1 MQKMLENLRMCR
13 SWRIVLKNSRP
24 FKGLVHFQDKHS
36 MIIYSPH
43 VIQDAHVFLS
53 SVRKKLVFFL
63 GKHSRIFLHIVD
75 FYGSQWVE
83 LKVQIAVSI
92 QLHRAL
98 HNPSRGIRVLS
109 SETIVMFLTL
119 WLCSDSCH
127 SRCVPGQKWPDS
139 KQLLINLS
147 LCYIITKY
155 WIHSFCQLV
164 FFHLGLVLCFYLHLI
179 NRRPHLSES
188 RLLIFWVKKSF
199 FMNNFH
205 NIKQKIIKNCTV
217 SHTSVL

>member
-1 MQKMLENLRMCR
+1 MSLKGSSRRCSSCNKSQSTTLKLQNTSILSIYGFRDGENPDGIAESSHINGIYCITR
-13 SWRIVLKNSRP
+13 SHGICQSLDELIKSRS
-24 FKGLVHFQDKHS
+24 VH
-36 MIIYSPH
+36 
-43 VIQDAHVFLS
+43 
-53 SVRKKLVFFL
+53 
-63 GKHSRIFLHIVD
+63 
-75 FYGSQWVE
+75 
-83 LKVQIAVSI
+83 
-92 QLHRAL
+92 
-98 HNPSRGIRVLS
+98 
-109 SETIVMFLTL
+109 LTL

-147 LCYIITKY
+147 LCYIFTKY
-155 WIHSFCQLV
+155 WIQSFCQLV

-188 RLLIFWVKKSF
+188 RHLIYWVKKAF

-205 NIKQKIIKNCTV
+205 NIKQKIIKICTV